1 MDSIGPRL
9 IFMVG
14 LIALAGLS
22 ILAGPLISSLGARW
36 RSYRD
41 APARPAVS
49 VRWTVD
55 EDDSRGRTLQFKQML
70 WRSLL

>member
-9 IFMVG
+9 IFVVS
-14 LIALAGLS
+14 LIALAGLA

-41 APARPAVS
+41 ARARPAVS
-49 VRWTVD
+49 ARVTVE
-55 EDDSRGRTLQFKQML
+55 EDDSRGRTLQFKQMR

>member
-9 IFMVG
+9 IFVVG
-14 LIALAGLS
+14 LIALAGLA

-36 RSYRD
+36 RAYRD
-41 APARPAVS
+41 APARSAVS
-49 VRWTVD
+49 AREAVK